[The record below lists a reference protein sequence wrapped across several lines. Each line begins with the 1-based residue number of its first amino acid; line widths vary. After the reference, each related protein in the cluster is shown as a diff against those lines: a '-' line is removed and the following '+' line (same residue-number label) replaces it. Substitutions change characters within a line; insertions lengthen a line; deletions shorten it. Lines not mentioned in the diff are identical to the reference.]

1 VLDSKGEEIYSMQTD
16 SSGIA
21 SVSLD
26 LTLGTIYLK
35 VKLTNVST
43 VTSRY
48 NMISWLGNWNDFEN

>member
-1 VLDSKGEEIYSMQTD
+1 MLDSKGEEIYSMQTD

-48 NMISWLGNWNDFEN
+48 NMISWLGSWNDFEN